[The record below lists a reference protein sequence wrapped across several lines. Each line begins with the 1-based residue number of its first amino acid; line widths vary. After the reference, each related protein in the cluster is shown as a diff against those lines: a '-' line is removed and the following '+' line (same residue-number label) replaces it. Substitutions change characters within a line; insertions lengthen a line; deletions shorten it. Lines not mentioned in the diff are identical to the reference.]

1 MFFALEEDLMS
12 LVDWRIRGP
21 EIANCNCAWGC
32 PCQFNALPTNGDCRA
47 MTAMR
52 IDEGHFGDVRLDG
65 LSWVGMF
72 AWPGPIHEG
81 GGEAFVV
88 VDEKANE
95 AQRNALL
102 TILSGQETEPG
113 ATIFNVFATVIDQMH
128 EPAFM
133 PIDFELDID
142 GRTGRVAVEGVIKTA
157 VEPIRNPVTGEA
169 QRVRV
174 SLPNGFEYKEAEYAS
189 GTTEAIGAVRLSWE
203 SGHSH
208 VAMLDLS
215 TRGAA

>member
-1 MFFALEEDLMS
+1 MTY
-12 LVDWRIRGP
+12 VDWRMRGP

-72 AWPGPIHEG
+72 AWPGAIHEG
-81 GGEAFVV
+81 RGQAFVV

-95 AQRNALL
+95 AQRHALL

-113 ATIFNVFATVIDQMH
+113 ATIFNVFATVIDLMH
-128 EPAFM
+128 EPAFK
-133 PIDFELDID
+133 PIAFEVDID
-142 GRTGRVAVEGVIKTA
+142 GRTGRVAVEGVIDTM
-157 VEPIRNPVTGEA
+157 VDPIRNPVTGAA

-174 SLPNGFEYKEAEYAS
+174 SLPNGFEYKEAEYAN
-189 GTTEAIGAVRLSWE
+189 GTTTATGPVQLSWD